1 MSVSIELTLI
11 GKPGCHLCD
20 DARTAINEV
29 VADFLAR
36 HPGVEIVRI
45 EKDIN
50 TDDALA
56 EKYREEIP
64 VLLINGKMHNYW
76 RIDSERLTRAL
87 FALASN

>member
-1 MSVSIELTLI
+1 MSAQIELTLI

-29 VADFLAR
+29 VTDFLAR
-36 HPGVEIVRI
+36 NPEVEIVRI

-50 TDDALA
+50 TDEALA

-64 VLLINGKMHNYW
+64 ALLINGKMHNYW